1 MAVRQVVSTLTV
13 DGEEVMGQDVLMWH
27 YPHNDIINGSL
38 LTVESNHFCI
48 LKSRGAILNV
58 YETGQYT
65 VSTPQRLLFGSI
77 VQAWYGGTSPW
88 QYEAL
93 YVSRAKMVIKGTGI
107 AYSREMAEMAYDVD
121 YYVHVE
127 TADDAVRLVQHMP
140 YKGHVLAKDDVN
152 VYAGPVVEQTINQIV
167 QLTPLEMVNE
177 KMHDLTLLVANHLQ
191 QFLSGYGLTV
201 DSVKVLVFPRD
212 ERMKALIALKAFG
225 LSPLE
230 AVRYYTAMIMAQH
243 GTVSAPNM
251 AVGEPFSIG
260 GVSPMLSADRFVTAP
275 AGAAGLPVP
284 AAAAAA
290 QPEPM
295 PIAPRQ
301 AVAPG
306 GSEGLR

>member
-1 MAVRQVVSTLTV
+1 MAVRQVVSTLTAE
-13 DGEEVMGQDVLMWH
+13 GEEIMGQDLLMWH

-77 VQAWYGGTSPW
+77 VQSWYGGTSPW

-93 YVSRAKMVIKGTGI
+93 YVSRSKMVIRDAGT
-107 AYSREMAEMAYDVD
+107 AYSREMAEMAYGVD

-127 TADDAVRLVQHMP
+127 TGEDAVKLIQHMP
-140 YKGHVLAKDDVN
+140 YKGHGLTRDDVN
-152 VYAGPVVEQTINQIV
+152 TYAGPVVEQAINQIV
-167 QLTPLEMVNE
+167 QITPLESVNE
-177 KMHDLTLLVANHLQ
+177 KLHDITLLVSNHLQ

-201 DSVKVLVFPRD
+201 DSVKVLVYPRD

-225 LSPLE
+225 LNPLE
-230 AVRYYTAMIMAQH
+230 AVRYYTAMLMAQH

-251 AVGEPFSIG
+251 AVGAPFNIN
-260 GVSPMLSADRFVTAP
+260 GVNSMLSADPYVTSPTPVANPPAP
-275 AGAAGLPVP
+275 VAPPRPVP
-284 AAAAAA
+284 A
-290 QPEPM
+290 P
-295 PIAPRQ
+295 APQTPPPTPFRSSDQ
-301 AVAPG
+301 Q
-306 GSEGLR
+306 